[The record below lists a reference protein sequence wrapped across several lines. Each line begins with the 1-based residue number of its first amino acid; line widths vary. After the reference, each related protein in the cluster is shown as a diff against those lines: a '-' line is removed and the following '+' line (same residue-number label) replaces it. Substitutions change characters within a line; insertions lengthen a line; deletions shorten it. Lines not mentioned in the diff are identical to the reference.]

1 MNSLF
6 PVLAKPLAPSSPI
19 CLSIGGAQWRT
30 STSGGVIVGTRA
42 QGDGA
47 AARGRRGRRVVAS
60 DMNMREIEQERVRIG
75 GDYEEVKRMSW
86 MVARLDSVFFI
97 KNRHL

>member
-19 CLSIGGAQWRT
+19 CLSIGGAPWRT
-30 STSGGVIVGTRA
+30 STSGGVVVGTQA

-47 AARGRRGRRVVAS
+47 AARGEERTTGGGVGYEHERDKAREGKDRRWLRRG
-60 DMNMREIEQERVRIG
+60 
-75 GDYEEVKRMSW
+75 
-86 MVARLDSVFFI
+86 
-97 KNRHL
+97 